1 MVISGSA
8 FVLGHC
14 EGVGIGGVKVDTQAA
29 GTGSF
34 TATYS
39 IPAAFD
45 GYDRLAIRLQSPTTG
60 YYSYNWF
67 NNVDL
72 P

>member
-1 MVISGSA
+1 MGA
-8 FVLGHC
+8 MGTK
-14 EGVGIGGVKVDTQAA
+14 GVGGVVVTTQSTDA
-29 GTGSF
+29 TGAF

-39 IPAAFD
+39 IPTS
-45 GYDRLAIRLQSPTTG
+45 LKNNSQIAIRLQSPTTG

-67 NNVDL
+67 WNNDY